1 MDPLLSDDENDHY
14 VVLGVSHTASAAQLK
29 KAYREVATRYHP
41 DLADPD
47 KETEMTRKFERAERA
62 YMILKDPLL
71 RADFDQS
78 VGYVSRGSR
87 SNSRSSSVDF
97 GRSASFT
104 SDSGGSLSFLPLAVP
119 SAVVATGLGGVV
131 SDKERTFEAKQEAEE
146 HFRSKVESSVQQL
159 RESEDRCIADQEER
173 EKKEKA
179 ANNAAMR
186 ASIAATV
193 GLLITVVLI
202 CRESMLQNE
211 QLSQVWK
218 DLVGVLAVTSVE
230 VFLITCAVW
239 RLLRNRRLRR
249 DFEQTEERDA
259 TAIEAL
265 RKTAIKA
272 QLKWDTAKRDLE
284 NAREACLSAHSDVA
298 VVEREGVSFH
308 QAVKVGRHYMQRL
321 SSAASSWTSD
331 CP

>member
-1 MDPLLSDDENDHY
+1 MGDEEGDHY
-14 VVLGVSHTASAAQLK
+14 VVLGVPHTATAAQLK

-78 VGYVSRGSR
+78 VGYSRSR
-87 SNSRSSSVDF
+87 SNSRSSSVDI
-97 GRSASFT
+97 GRSNSFT
-104 SDSGGSLSFLPLAVP
+104 SDSGSISFRP
-119 SAVVATGLGGVV
+119 SAVVATGLGNVV
-131 SDKERTFEAKQEAEE
+131 SDKERTLEAKQEAEE
-146 HFRSKVESSVQQL
+146 HFRSKVESIVQHL

-173 EKKEKA
+173 GKKEKA
-179 ANNAAMR
+179 AKNAARR
-186 ASIAATV
+186 ASVAATV
-193 GLLITVVLI
+193 GLFITVVLI
-202 CRESMLQNE
+202 GRESMLENDE
-211 QLSQVWK
+211 LSQVWK
-218 DLVGVLAVTSVE
+218 DLVVVLAVTSVE
-230 VFLITCAVW
+230 VFLITCTVW
-239 RLLRNRRLRR
+239 RLLRNRRMRR
-249 DFEQTEERDA
+249 DFELIEEREA
-259 TAIEAL
+259 NAIEAL
-265 RKTAIKA
+265 RKTAMKA

-284 NAREACLSAHSDVA
+284 DAREACLSAHSDVA

-308 QAVKVGRHYMQRL
+308 QAVKVGRHYIQRL